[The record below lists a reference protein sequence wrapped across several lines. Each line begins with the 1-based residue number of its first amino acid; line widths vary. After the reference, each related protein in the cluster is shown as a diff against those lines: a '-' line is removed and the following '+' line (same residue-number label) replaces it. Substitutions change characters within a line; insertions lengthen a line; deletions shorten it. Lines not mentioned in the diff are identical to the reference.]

1 MAFRSSGAA
10 AAAAS
15 SSSSAGVLGGIF
27 LTATATAVGA
37 KEKVQWLLCRLL
49 CFLTHG
55 GFDAFIVQEAKRSL
69 REGARPVEEIHGVRV
84 QQA

>member
-27 LTATATAVGA
+27 LTATATALGA
-37 KEKVQWLLCRLL
+37 KAFASTRVRRNTVGFLHPVARDGGGGERVRQCFRRRFARLTDL
-49 CFLTHG
+49 N
-55 GFDAFIVQEAKRSL
+55 
-69 REGARPVEEIHGVRV
+69 
-84 QQA
+84 